1 MGESEQV
8 SDSGFEGVRV
18 CCKLE
23 VVHRVVADVRD
34 PLLQRLPADLHSTTH
49 ILVFG
54 LFVFHRL
61 GLQFSH
67 AGGRFMLGLKFDGS
81 CVSRHVNNVKSSPIS

>member
-61 GLQFSH
+61 GLQFPH
-67 AGGRFMLGLKFDGS
+67 AGGRFLRGLKFDGS
-81 CVSRHVNNVKSSPIS
+81 CVGLSTMPSQV